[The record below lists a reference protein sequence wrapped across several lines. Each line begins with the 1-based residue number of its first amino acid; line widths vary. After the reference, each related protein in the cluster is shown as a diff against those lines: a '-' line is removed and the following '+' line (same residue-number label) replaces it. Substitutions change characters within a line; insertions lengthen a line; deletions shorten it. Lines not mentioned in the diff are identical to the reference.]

1 MERVTDFSL
10 RALDLDWKAYFIEQE
25 LGCNPGSGS
34 VRSRPVVAGRYVL
47 QALVGEGQY
56 GTVYLG
62 IDNHLDREVA
72 IKAVEPEELGEGR
85 TLARV
90 RHPNVVT
97 VHETGVDGDVGFIV
111 LEYVQ
116 GRSLEEWC
124 RQPERSRSAKL
135 RAFIGAGRGL
145 AAVHESGLVHRDFK
159 PKNVVMDGNGRAVL
173 IDFGLA
179 HPSSE
184 RIDDGRGSP
193 KYMAPEIMTGR
204 GSCPE
209 SDQFSFCVALWE
221 ALTGHDPF
229 RCITT
234 VDRFQ
239 SYVDGPAQPWRL
251 PGPLGYVVRR
261 GLSLVPSE
269 RWPSMDALLR
279 ALERCDYRRRAPAVI
294 GACVCAA
301 SLAFGLLPL
310 TPWARPA
317 VGDPCD
323 VPPASLALVA
333 EKAAEDGRGAD
344 ALALIEV
351 AWQRAESREE
361 LLRLAESSDET
372 GMRLFERRDYDRA
385 SQAHEIAATIYQGAG
400 ERDMAIR
407 SGELARAALL
417 ARTL

>member
-1 MERVTDFSL
+1 VTDFSL

-25 LGCNPGSGS
+25 LGCNPGSGP

-56 GTVYLG
+56 GTVYLA

-72 IKAVEPEELGEGR
+72 IKAVEPDELGEGR

-97 VHETGVDGDVGFIV
+97 VHETGVDGEVGYLV
-111 LEYVQ
+111 LEHVR

-124 RQPERSRSAKL
+124 HQPERSRSAKL
-135 RAFIGAGRGL
+135 RAFIGAARGL
-145 AAVHESGLVHRDFK
+145 AAVHASGLVHRDFK
-159 PKNVVMDGNGRAVL
+159 PKNVVMDASGRAVL

-184 RIDDGRGSP
+184 RVDDGRGSP

-229 RCITT
+229 RCITS

-279 ALERCDYRRRAPAVI
+279 ALERCDFRRRVPAVI

-317 VGDPCD
+317 VGGPCD
-323 VPPASLALVA
+323 VPPSSLALVA
-333 EKAAEDGRGAD
+333 EKAADDGRAGD

-351 AWQRAESREE
+351 AWQRAEGRDE
-361 LLRLAESSDET
+361 LLRVAESADEA

-385 SQAHEIAATIYQGAG
+385 SEAHEAASTIYQGLG
-400 ERDMAIR
+400 ERDLAIR

-417 ARTL
+417 ARSL

>member
-1 MERVTDFSL
+1 VTDYSL
-10 RALDLDWKAYFIEQE
+10 RALDLHWKAWFIEQE
-25 LGCNPGSGS
+25 LGRNPGSS
-34 VRSRPVVAGRYVL
+34 AEHPRPVVAGRYVL

-56 GTVYLG
+56 GTVYLA

-72 IKAVEPEELGEGR
+72 IKAVEPDELGEGR

-97 VHETGVDGDVGFIV
+97 VHETGVDGDVGYIV
-111 LEYVQ
+111 LEHVR

-124 RQPERSRSAKL
+124 RQPQRSRSAKL

-145 AAVHESGLVHRDFK
+145 AAVHASGLVHRDFK
-159 PKNVVMDGNGRAVL
+159 PKNVVMDASGRAVL

-184 RIDDGRGSP
+184 RVDDGRGSP
-193 KYMAPEIMTGR
+193 KYMAPEIMSGR

-229 RCITT
+229 RCITS

-301 SLAFGLLPL
+301 SMAFGLLPL

-317 VGDPCD
+317 VGDPCE

-333 EKAAEDGRGAD
+333 EKAAEDGRGVD

-351 AWQRAESREE
+351 AQRNAKDQAE
-361 LLRLAESSDET
+361 LLRVAGSADEA
-372 GMRLFERRDYDRA
+372 GMRLFAAGDYEHA
-385 SQAHEIAATIYQGAG
+385 WQAHAIAHRIYLDGG
-400 ERDMAIR
+400 EPALALR
-407 SGELARAALL
+407 SLELVRVAADASVL
-417 ARTL
+417 